1 VARARQQRQQQQQN
15 KGGGG
20 NRPREFHR
28 SRSAGSVTG
37 ETRWMEWH
45 ERAEDEFLKNPPP
58 LGGKHPRDSSSAGQ
72 EDYSSGDDEDYDVS
86 LEEEDNFANNI
97 GVANV
102 RGKGGMNVNV
112 NMNAGKS
119 KFMERN
125 ANKTNNTAASKKK
138 EEPLFIP
145 TSTDASSMG
154 LQGNNNGNN
163 GMMMMGGTCGGKL
176 PFNYRKL
183 HYFDMVTAQDRAVAR
198 SFLKQEVD
206 NAKSL
211 RKEALAG
218 YLKKVQ
224 ARERERIRRQKAVGQ
239 VEGTTTTTTTSAD
252 TFIGKDTL
260 DDEMQDTV
268 DLHKE
273 HTALASALTRFPK
286 EMTPA
291 LSAALVMESLAMN
304 HLESM
309 EGMAKCYDGIVSAGT
324 ALLDIANDNT
334 SSSTSSS
341 ASGAGE
347 ATSSANNS
355 SLTSASNNPNNNN
368 NNIQTTKNKL
378 TTPEIMSALT
388 PLLVTTLSQPTGEA
402 ILALS
407 HLRSYC
413 PTKRYRRRF
422 VQRIAPFLVRPPDAA
437 VWCLRHQTDMEPI
450 MAAVEMI
457 LENAGEVFGPGWY
470 DRGRAMLK
478 DSRRGET
485 FRKAASQLRR
495 LACPSPSDGLLG
507 GLGSGAVGGGLMTL
521 RKSHSFGNLGR
532 KDGVSGGSGG
542 SGNEGLAEWE
552 VLAVDTHIRQ
562 SILDVFSRDW
572 SRISSLNLSPKEGDT
587 PYGSRSRRGIS
598 AGKFGRGSA
607 DMPHEMG
614 SPGQGIP
621 NSSGNLSAAALAK
634 SPRSKIP
641 LSPRGMPMSGSTTS
655 QTPSADALESTF
667 GPSFSSQVISDDGA
681 DNSVPTAPLSPKRE
695 PISTKLNTPKTP
707 PSHHGQ
713 RADSD
718 QPNTPSESAPSSP
731 YRGSNSES
739 RMGLAPLSPQSSVGN
754 ASHSSLGALSQRS
767 GPSGSSA
774 MRDQYRALTSTAAER
789 KRTVAACRA
798 LRAQI
803 AQFEDAFIQM
813 HGRAPKGAAE
823 RAPLA
828 STYMQYRE
836 WKRAIR
842 SDAACRIQ
850 ALCRGAFVRWKLLLS
865 DDPRIANIASLQSVK
880 LPIAYRRNRHPN
892 RPIETGPSNL
902 KDLSIP
908 ADLGE
913 QDVHRFG
920 GDSALART
928 RLETRTGQRGD
939 DGVEVE
945 MVIAHPNVA
954 TSSSNVLPSPSPHWG
969 SRQQHVPGG
978 GSPTT
983 SRSPSS
989 KSRSGLPDVTMM
1001 SLSELQQRKRELK
1014 QQLKLYDMN
1023 FHKQHGRMP
1032 EKREKEPIRHLYES
1046 YNAYKNQISIIEK
1059 GEAQPGPGT
1068 AAFRG
1073 EINVTVSNPI
1083 TDNSTDGASPTNFV
1097 GHSTAPNLGNLNKP
1111 SGLNEGEEDNFQQ
1124 NAEMSPSA
1132 ASSQDL
1138 AALKAEKATLHQMLR
1153 SYEKDFFKQHK
1164 RQVSSFSDIR
1174 PVASQY
1180 RRYKEIKK
1188 AIASLQDK

>member
-1 VARARQQRQQQQQN
+1 MMTMKSSSSSASASGSGGVGGDSSSGTPNKHPQQQQQNLPGMTNTHRLPDRSSAPGSSTPSPSPPSSSKAPSAAAAAAAESPSSSSVAPAAPSLPHPNHSATLALLCVQNALQMNTRTKFYLCPPGKARKALLARARQQSQG
-15 KGGGG
+15 KGGSGG
-20 NRPREFHR
+20 HRPREFHR
-28 SRSAGSVTG
+28 SRSAGSVSG
-37 ETRWMEWH
+37 ETRWAEWH

-58 LGGKHPRDSSSAGQ
+58 LGGRHPHDKSSSSL
-72 EDYSSGDDEDYDVS
+72 EDYSSGDDDDYDIS
-86 LEEEDNFANNI
+86 LE
-97 GVANV
+97 G
-102 RGKGGMNVNV
+102 
-112 NMNAGKS
+112 AGIS
-119 KFMERN
+119 KLVVDRN
-125 ANKTNNTAASKKK
+125 ANKPNNYAATSKNAKQKEQK
-138 EEPLFIP
+138 EEPLF
-145 TSTDASSMG
+145 
-154 LQGNNNGNN
+154 
-163 GMMMMGGTCGGKL
+163 
-176 PFNYRKL
+176 
-183 HYFDMVTAQDRAVAR
+183 
-198 SFLKQEVD
+198 
-206 NAKSL
+206 
-211 RKEALAG
+211 
-218 YLKKVQ
+218 
-224 ARERERIRRQKAVGQ
+224 
-239 VEGTTTTTTTSAD
+239 
-252 TFIGKDTL
+252 
-260 DDEMQDTV
+260 
-268 DLHKE
+268 
-273 HTALASALTRFPK
+273 
-286 EMTPA
+286 
-291 LSAALVMESLAMN
+291 SLAMN
-304 HLESM
+304 HLESL

-324 ALLDIANDNT
+324 ALLDIANEDN
-334 SSSTSSS
+334 SSSTSTSVG
-341 ASGAGE
+341 AAGE
-347 ATSSANNS
+347 STASTNKPSANTPS
-355 SLTSASNNPNNNN
+355 TSAPHNSNNPNNN
-368 NNIQTTKNKL
+368 QTSKKKL
-378 TTPEIMSALT
+378 TTHEIMSALT
-388 PLLVTTLSQPTGEA
+388 PLLITTLSQPTGEA

-413 PTKRYRRRF
+413 PTQRYRRRF

-437 VWCLRHQTDMEPI
+437 VWCLRHHSDMEPI

-457 LENAGEVFGPGWY
+457 LENAGDVFGPGWY

-507 GLGSGAVGGGLMTL
+507 VLGSGAVGGGLMTL
-521 RKSHSFGNLGR
+521 RRSHSFGTLVR
-532 KDGVSGGSGG
+532 KEVGIGGSG
-542 SGNEGLAEWE
+542 SAGNEGLAEWE
-552 VLAVDTHIRQ
+552 IMAVDTHIRQ

-572 SRISSLNLSPKEGDT
+572 SRISSLNLSPKEGET
-587 PYGSRSRRGIS
+587 PFGSRSRRGIS

-607 DMPHEMG
+607 DMPHELG

-621 NSSGNLSAAALAK
+621 NNAGNLSAAALAK

-641 LSPRGMPMSGSTTS
+641 LSPRGMPMPGAATS

-667 GPSFSSQVISDDGA
+667 GPSFSSQVIIDDGA
-681 DNSVPTAPLSPKRE
+681 DNSLPIAPLSPKRE
-695 PISTKLNTPKTP
+695 SICTKLNTPKTP

-713 RADSD
+713 RADPD
-718 QPNTPSESAPSSP
+718 QPSIYPGMPSESSPSSP
-731 YRGSNSES
+731 YRGSNSDS

-767 GPSGSSA
+767 GPSGSSV

-850 ALCRGAFVRWKLLLS
+850 ALCRGACVRWALMR
-865 DDPRIANIASLQSVK
+865 DGDPRIATISSLQSVK
-880 LPIAYRRNRHPN
+880 LPSAYRRSRHPN
-892 RPIETGPSNL
+892 KPIETGPGHL

-908 ADLGE
+908 TDLGD
-913 QDVHRFG
+913 QDVHRLG
-920 GDSALART
+920 GDSPLART

-945 MVIAHPNVA
+945 MVITHPNAA
-954 TSSSNVLPSPSPHWG
+954 TSSSNVLTSPPSHWV
-969 SRQQHVPGG
+969 SRQQHPHGG
-978 GSPTT
+978 GSSTT
-983 SRSPSS
+983 SRSLSLKP
-989 KSRSGLPDVTMM
+989 RSGLPDVTMM
-1001 SLSELQQRKRELK
+1001 SLAELQQRKRELK

-1083 TDNSTDGASPTNFV
+1083 TDNSADGASPTHFIGN
-1097 GHSTAPNLGNLNKP
+1097 STSPSLGNFKKP

-1124 NAEMSPSA
+1124 HNEINASA